1 MDMPLPARSIARLN
15 RQRQVDAKK
24 YVVSFGQTERKMLE
38 RLVGLLPTGDKE
50 QFIEWIGVAIVGGA
64 IVGALSAAG
73 VRLFLQRRK
82 KTS

>member
-1 MDMPLPARSIARLN
+1 MPLPARSIARLN

-38 RLVGLLPTGDKE
+38 RLVVSFQQVILN